1 MKGLRKEEIQK
12 LKEIDKI
19 MKIICNKI
27 YENDVSLKNKK
38 CKKYKEIR
46 NKDDFINVS
55 EWKKCQLQIE

>member
-19 MKIICNKI
+19 MKTTRNKTH
-27 YENDVSLKNKK
+27 ENDVSTKNKK

>member
-19 MKIICNKI
+19 MKIIYNKI
-27 YENDVSLKNKK
+27 YENDVSIKNKK

>member
-1 MKGLRKEEIQK
+1 MKGPRKEEIQK

>member
-1 MKGLRKEEIQK
+1 MKGPRKEEIQK

-27 YENDVSLKNKK
+27 YENDVSIKNKK

>member
-27 YENDVSLKNKK
+27 YENDVSIKNKK
-38 CKKYKEIR
+38 CKKY

>member
-1 MKGLRKEEIQK
+1 
-12 LKEIDKI
+12 

-27 YENDVSLKNKK
+27 YENDVSIKNKK

-55 EWKKCQLQIE
+55 EWKKCQL

>member
-27 YENDVSLKNKK
+27 YENDVSIKNKK

>member
-27 YENDVSLKNKK
+27 YENDVSIKNKK

-46 NKDDFINVS
+46 NKDDFINDS